1 MNLSS
6 SSTEK
11 LVLVDVRKEWG
22 EERAYPSNDTA
33 KTFCLL
39 TRTKTLSRE
48 QLTVIQSLGYEVRA
62 EISWRL

>member
-1 MNLSS
+1 MDLSS
-6 SSTEK
+6 SEK

-48 QLTVIQSLGYEVRA
+48 QLTIIQSLGYEVKA